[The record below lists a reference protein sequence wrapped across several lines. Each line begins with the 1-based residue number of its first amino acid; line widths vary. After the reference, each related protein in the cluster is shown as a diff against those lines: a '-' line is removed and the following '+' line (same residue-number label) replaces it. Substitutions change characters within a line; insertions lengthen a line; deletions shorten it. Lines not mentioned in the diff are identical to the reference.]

1 MSPRQTSHR
10 GSALFICSRRS
21 ASLSAGAAHR
31 DDCGPVP
38 QSPPASLPAASLPV
52 RYENTPPALQK
63 YSHKGYTTPP
73 SDVLITKPHDS
84 AGAHRR
90 ACARIADSVCVINR
104 DLLRKFINGKE
115 TAKIADI
122 PAQFTPAHALAASV
136 LTDIRGGVVELIRH
150 RRTVIPAFIS
160 PVIPHTGVRQHD
172 ATGKQRPIRLGRCS
186 QHKRGRHGCQLR
198 HLLHHPAVT
207 QLLLGSAS
215 GLPATKFTASRKR
228 AYTRRRT
235 TVAPTRLCRSSAI
248 PVTRPN
254 RLDTVSDGLAL
265 LPFPLISKPLPSIG
279 YA

>member
-21 ASLSAGAAHR
+21 ASLSGAAHR

-38 QSPPASLPAASLPV
+38 QSPLHLCPQPV
-52 RYENTPPALQK
+52 FRCDTKIRLRLCRNIHTRDIPL
-63 YSHKGYTTPP
+63 P

-122 PAQFTPAHALAASV
+122 PQFTPAHALAASV

-150 RRTVIPAFIS
+150 PQDRYTRIHLPGNPTY
-160 PVIPHTGVRQHD
+160 
-172 ATGKQRPIRLGRCS
+172 RCS
-186 QHKRGRHGCQLR
+186 
-198 HLLHHPAVT
+198 PA
-207 QLLLGSAS
+207 
-215 GLPATKFTASRKR
+215 
-228 AYTRRRT
+228 
-235 TVAPTRLCRSSAI
+235 
-248 PVTRPN
+248 
-254 RLDTVSDGLAL
+254 
-265 LPFPLISKPLPSIG
+265 
-279 YA
+279 

>member
-21 ASLSAGAAHR
+21 ASLSGAAHR

-38 QSPPASLPAASLPV
+38 QSPLHLCPQPV
-52 RYENTPPALQK
+52 FRCDTKIRLRLCRNIHTRDIPL
-63 YSHKGYTTPP
+63 P

-160 PVIPHTGVRQHD
+160 PVIPHTGV
-172 ATGKQRPIRLGRCS
+172 S
-186 QHKRGRHGCQLR
+186 
-198 HLLHHPAVT
+198 PA
-207 QLLLGSAS
+207 
-215 GLPATKFTASRKR
+215 
-228 AYTRRRT
+228 
-235 TVAPTRLCRSSAI
+235 
-248 PVTRPN
+248 
-254 RLDTVSDGLAL
+254 
-265 LPFPLISKPLPSIG
+265 
-279 YA
+279 

>member
-21 ASLSAGAAHR
+21 ASLSGAAHR

-38 QSPPASLPAASLPV
+38 QSPLHLCPQPVFRCDTKIRLRLCRNIHTRDIPLPS
-52 RYENTPPALQK
+52 
-63 YSHKGYTTPP
+63 G
-73 SDVLITKPHDS
+73 VLITKPHDS

-150 RRTVIPAFIS
+150 PGPLYPHSS
-160 PVIPHTGVRQHD
+160 PR
-172 ATGKQRPIRLGRCS
+172 
-186 QHKRGRHGCQLR
+186 
-198 HLLHHPAVT
+198 
-207 QLLLGSAS
+207 
-215 GLPATKFTASRKR
+215 
-228 AYTRRRT
+228 
-235 TVAPTRLCRSSAI
+235 
-248 PVTRPN
+248 
-254 RLDTVSDGLAL
+254 
-265 LPFPLISKPLPSIG
+265 
-279 YA
+279 